1 MPSKVPFYSEQDLRN
16 IPLPNHGGRYAV
28 VSHGDVIDNAKNQLA
43 NAGFNITKEEYR
55 STLDGQVAQGVY
67 HLDYAGDPDM
77 GMMFAWSNSYNKT
90 MRFKCAVG
98 AYVFICGNGVV
109 RGDMGSYS
117 RKHSG
122 TALPD
127 VISEIDHQISH
138 AKEHYDILLGD
149 KQMLKNVTL
158 TPQLKGKILGELFAY
173 DEILTL
179 TQVGIVKREM
189 DRPSHTY
196 NSDVHSAW
204 TMYNHITLAL
214 KESHPST
221 FMKDHQRV
229 HGYFVDAFGQ
239 LVAASPVHDAVQDE
253 DEDDETYDVLAPDP
267 VSPAGGS
274 DFDIDKADAMSQSLY
289 GVNFL

>member
-1 MPSKVPFYSEQDLRN
+1 MPSKIPFYSEQDLRTAS
-16 IPLPNHGGRYAV
+16 LPNHGGRYAV
-28 VSHGDVIDNAKNQLA
+28 VAHGDVIDNAKNQIL
-43 NAGFNITKEEYR
+43 NAGFNINKEEYR
-55 STLDGQVAQGVY
+55 MSNDGKVAQGVY
-67 HLDYAGDPDM
+67 HLDYANDPDM

-98 AYVFICGNGVV
+98 GYVFICSNGVV

-122 TALPD
+122 TALQD
-127 VISEIDHQISH
+127 VVNEINHQISH
-138 AKEHYDILLGD
+138 AKEHYDVLLAD
-149 KQMLKNVTL
+149 KQMLKDVTL
-158 TPQLKGKILGELFAY
+158 TPRLKGKILGELFAY

-189 DRPSHTY
+189 DKPTHSY
-196 NSDVHSAW
+196 NADVHSAW

-229 HGYFVDAFGQ
+229 HGYFVDAFGK
-239 LVAASPVHDAVQDE
+239 LVNVPQVPE
-253 DEDDETYDVLAPDP
+253 IEPEEEEEIYTIEPI
-267 VSPAGGS
+267 SPAAGS
-274 DFDIDKADAMSQSLY
+274 DFDIDAAVY

>member
-1 MPSKVPFYSEQDLRN
+1 MPSKIPFYFEQELRLA
-16 IPLPNHGGRYAV
+16 PLPNHGGRYAV
-28 VSHGDVIDNAKNQLA
+28 VSHGDVIDSAKNRILA
-43 NAGFNITKEEYR
+43 AGFTINKEEYR
-55 STLDGQVAQGVY
+55 MTTDGQVAQGIY
-67 HLDYAGDPDM
+67 HLDYAGDGDM

-98 AYVFICGNGVV
+98 AYVFICANGVV
-109 RGDMGSYS
+109 RGDLGSYS

-122 TALPD
+122 TALQD
-127 VISEIDHQISH
+127 VIAQIDNQICH
-138 AKEHYDILLGD
+138 AKEHYDVLVHD
-149 KQMLKNVTL
+149 KEMLKNTIL
-158 TPQLKGKILGELFAY
+158 TPRLKGKILGELFAH

-189 DRPSHTY
+189 DKPTHSY
-196 NSDVHSAW
+196 NSHINSAW

-229 HGYFVDAFGQ
+229 HGYFVDAFGN
-239 LVAASPVHDAVQDE
+239 LVQNTVHDTVQDTVH
-253 DEDDETYDVLAPDP
+253 DEDVYEEATPDP
-267 VSPAGGS
+267 VSPS
-274 DFDIDKADAMSQSLY
+274 FNFDSF

>member
-1 MPSKVPFYSEQDLRN
+1 MPSKIPFYTEQDLRKA
-16 IPLPNHGGRYAV
+16 PLPNHGGRYAV
-28 VSHGDVIDNAKNQLA
+28 VAHGDVIDNTKNQLA
-43 NAGFNITKEEYR
+43 KAGFTIKTEQYRMSNDGNI
-55 STLDGQVAQGVY
+55 AQGVY
-67 HLDYAGDPDM
+67 HLDYANDPDM

-122 TALPD
+122 TALQD
-127 VISEIDHQISH
+127 VVNEINHQIQH
-138 AKEHYDILLGD
+138 AKEHYDVLLHD
-149 KQMLKNVTL
+149 KALLKNVIL
-158 TPQLKGKILGELFAY
+158 TPRDGGRILGELFAN

-179 TQVGIVKREM
+179 TQVGIVKREL
-189 DRPSHTY
+189 DKPSHVY
-196 NSDVHSAW
+196 NCAPNSAW
-204 TMYNHITLAL
+204 AMYNHITLAL

-239 LVAASPVHDAVQDE
+239 LNTPQIVGGLDPE
-253 DEDDETYDVLAPDP
+253 DEEEEIYSVEPI
-267 VSPAGGS
+267 SPAAGS
-274 DFDIDKADAMSQSLY
+274 DFDIDMNSF

>member
-1 MPSKVPFYSEQDLRN
+1 MPSKIPFYSEQDLRKAS
-16 IPLPNHGGRYAV
+16 LPNHGGSYAV
-28 VSHGDVIDNAKNQLA
+28 VAHGDVIDNALNQISK
-43 NAGFNITKEEYR
+43 AGFTVKNTQYKMSNDGNI
-55 STLDGQVAQGVY
+55 AQGVY
-67 HLDYAGDPDM
+67 HLDYANDPDM

-98 AYVFICGNGVV
+98 AYVFICSNGVV
-109 RGDMGSYS
+109 SGDMGSYS

-122 TALPD
+122 TALQD
-127 VISEIDHQISH
+127 VVNEITHQINH
-138 AKEHYDILLGD
+138 AKEHYDLLLHD
-149 KQMLKNVTL
+149 KEMLKNINL
-158 TPQLKGKILGELFAY
+158 SPKDKGTILGQLFAD

-179 TQVGIVKREM
+179 TQVGIVKREI
-189 DRPSHTY
+189 DKPSHNY
-196 NSDVHSAW
+196 NADIDSAW

-239 LVAASPVHDAVQDE
+239 LVTPSPVHNSVQDDDDE
-253 DEDDETYDVLAPDP
+253 DEETYEVVSPEP

-274 DFDIDKADAMSQSLY
+274 DFDIDMNTY

>member
-1 MPSKVPFYSEQDLRN
+1 MPSKVPFYTEQDLRKA
-16 IPLPNHGGRYAV
+16 PLPNHGGRYAV
-28 VSHGDVIDNAKNQLA
+28 VSHGDVIDNTLNQL
-43 NAGFNITKEEYR
+43 NKAGFTIKNTQYR
-55 STLDGQVAQGVY
+55 MTTDGQVAQGVY
-67 HLDYAGDPDM
+67 HLDYAGDADM

-98 AYVFICGNGVV
+98 AYVFICSNGVV

-122 TALPD
+122 TALQD
-127 VISEIDHQISH
+127 VVDQINYQISH
-138 AKEHYDILLGD
+138 AKEHYDVLLAD
-149 KQMLKNVTL
+149 KQMLKGIKL
-158 TPQLKGKILGELFAY
+158 SARDKGTILGHLFAN

-179 TQVGIVKREM
+179 TQVGIVKREL
-189 DRPSHTY
+189 DKPSHNY
-196 NSDVHSAW
+196 NSDVDSAW

-214 KESHPST
+214 KESHPSS

-229 HGYFVDAFGQ
+229 HGYFVDAFGVLITPQ
-239 LVAASPVHDAVQDE
+239 IDGGLDPEDE
-253 DEDDETYDVLAPDP
+253 DEIETIEP

-274 DFDIDKADAMSQSLY
+274 DYDIDMNSY

>member
-1 MPSKVPFYSEQDLRN
+1 MPSKIPFYSEQDLRKAS
-16 IPLPNHGGRYAV
+16 LPNHGGSYAV
-28 VSHGDVIDNAKNQLA
+28 VAHGDVIDNALNQISK
-43 NAGFNITKEEYR
+43 AGFTVKNTQYKMSNDGNI
-55 STLDGQVAQGVY
+55 AQGVY
-67 HLDYAGDPDM
+67 HLDYANDPDM

-98 AYVFICGNGVV
+98 AYVFICSNGVV
-109 RGDMGSYS
+109 SGDMGSYS

-122 TALPD
+122 TALQD
-127 VISEIDHQISH
+127 VVNEITHQINH
-138 AKEHYDILLGD
+138 AKEHYDLLLHD
-149 KQMLKNVTL
+149 KEMLKNINL
-158 TPQLKGKILGELFAY
+158 SPKDKGTILGQLFAD

-179 TQVGIVKREM
+179 TQVGIVKREI
-189 DRPSHTY
+189 DKPSHNY
-196 NSDVHSAW
+196 NADIDSAW

-239 LVAASPVHDAVQDE
+239 LVTPSPVHNSVQDDDDE
-253 DEDDETYDVLAPDP
+253 DEETYEVISPEP

-274 DFDIDKADAMSQSLY
+274 DFDIDMNTY

>member
-1 MPSKVPFYSEQDLRN
+1 MPSKVPFYTEQDLRKTS
-16 IPLPNHGGRYAV
+16 LPNHGGRYAV
-28 VSHGDVIDNAKNQLA
+28 VTHGDVIDSVKSRLSL
-43 NAGFNITKEEYR
+43 AGFTITKEEYR
-55 STLDGQVAQGVY
+55 STYDGQVAQGVY

-98 AYVFICGNGVV
+98 AYVFICANGVV

-122 TALPD
+122 TALQD
-127 VISEIDHQISH
+127 VIAQIDNQIVH
-138 AKEHYDILLGD
+138 AKEHYDTLVHD
-149 KQMLKNVTL
+149 KEMLKNITL
-158 TPQLKGKILGELFAY
+158 TSRLKGKILGELFAH

-189 DRPSHTY
+189 DKPTHNY
-196 NSDVHSAW
+196 NSDVNSAW
-204 TMYNHITLAL
+204 TMYNHITFAL
-214 KESHPST
+214 KESHPSS

-239 LVAASPVHDAVQDE
+239 LVTTTNQLVDPEEE
-253 DEDDETYDVLAPDP
+253 DNEIYTVEP

-274 DFDIDKADAMSQSLY
+274 DFDIDKEDAMSQSLF

>member
-1 MPSKVPFYSEQDLRN
+1 MPSKVPFYTEQDLRKTS
-16 IPLPNHGGRYAV
+16 LPNHGGRYAV
-28 VSHGDVIDNAKNQLA
+28 VTHGDVIDSVKTRLSL
-43 NAGFNITKEEYR
+43 AGFTINKEEYR

-67 HLDYAGDPDM
+67 HLDYANDPDM

-98 AYVFICGNGVV
+98 AYVFICANGVV

-122 TALPD
+122 TALQD
-127 VISEIDHQISH
+127 VIAQIDNQIVH
-138 AKEHYDILLGD
+138 AKEHYDTLLHD
-149 KQMLKNVTL
+149 KNMLKNIIL
-158 TPQLKGKILGELFAY
+158 TPKDKGTILGQLFAD

-179 TQVGIVKREM
+179 TQVGIVKREI
-189 DRPSHTY
+189 DKPTHNY
-196 NSDVHSAW
+196 NSDVNSAW

-239 LVAASPVHDAVQDE
+239 LITPQIQEGLITDDE
-253 DEDDETYDVLAPDP
+253 DEEVYEVQ
-267 VSPAGGS
+267 SPEPISQAGGS
-274 DFDIDKADAMSQSLY
+274 DFDIDKEDVMRQSLFD
-289 GVNFL
+289 VNFL

>member
-1 MPSKVPFYSEQDLRN
+1 MPSKVPFYTEQDLRN
-16 IPLPNHGGRYAV
+16 IPLPTHGGRYAV
-28 VSHGDVIDNAKNQLA
+28 VSHGDVINSVKVRLA
-43 NAGFNITKEEYR
+43 AAGFAVKSTQYR

-67 HLDYAGDPDM
+67 HLDYGNDSDM

-90 MRFKCAVG
+90 MRFKCAIG
-98 AYVFICGNGVV
+98 AYVFICSNGVV

-122 TALPD
+122 TALQD
-127 VISEIDHQISH
+127 VIAQIDNQIVH
-138 AKEHYDILLGD
+138 AKEHYDVLLHD

-158 TPQLKGKILGELFAY
+158 TPRLKGKILGELFAH

-189 DRPSHTY
+189 DKPSHNY
-196 NSDVHSAW
+196 NADVNSAW

-221 FMKDHQRV
+221 YMKDHQRV
-229 HGYFVDAFGQ
+229 HGYFVDAFGN
-239 LVAASPVHDAVQDE
+239 LVQNTVHDTVQDIVHDDE
-253 DEDDETYDVLAPDP
+253 DEEVYEVVSPEP
-267 VSPAGGS
+267 VSPAGA
-274 DFDIDKADAMSQSLY
+274 DFDIDINAF